1 MIFQSPCPVV
11 HVRVSNGNMHTFNMA
26 CPPINI
32 QHAYAGNSGCM
43 SALKTWTLGIPLCLF
58 AQGPYQHVL
67 VPTVSRWPAHCHG
80 GLDALTTGLWSL
92 CPEFKLRIH
101 RLTVGGTRILF
112 WYKEWR
118 QPLKSGIISLNIFI
132 YGFSWKHR
140 KIQQTWAWISAWQ
153 PSASVKEAPILLSGA
168 SGCRLFCP
176 LQSLPACPFP
186 NHSHPHPPP
195 GLSITLTVF
204 IVVLLGNHGF
214 LGMKENRTISTSLH
228 SPYFRAKKK
237 RRKPTC

>member
-1 MIFQSPCPVV
+1 MIFQSQCPVV

-118 QPLKSGIISLNIFI
+118 QPLKSGIISLNILFMASLENTERSSKL
-132 YGFSWKHR
+132 GPEFLHGNHQLVLRRHR
-140 KIQQTWAWISAWQ
+140 FFLVGHLGVGS
-153 PSASVKEAPILLSGA
+153 SVRYSHYP
-168 SGCRLFCP
+168 P
-176 LQSLPACPFP
+176 TP